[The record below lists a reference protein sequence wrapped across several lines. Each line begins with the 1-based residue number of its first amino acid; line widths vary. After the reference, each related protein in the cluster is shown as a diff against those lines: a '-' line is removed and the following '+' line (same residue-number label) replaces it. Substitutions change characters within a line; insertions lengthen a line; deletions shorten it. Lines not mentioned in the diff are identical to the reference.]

1 MVEKKTVKL
10 ILKQKIKETSDIF
23 SFVCTR
29 PEDLEWIAG
38 YHGIFRIPGF
48 ECEGEKNFRIF
59 SIASVPEENI
69 VLFSTRIV
77 DDCSQFKKRLL
88 ELEVG
93 DEIELESPQGRFLID
108 NFDRPICV
116 IAGGIGITPV
126 RAFLEQLD
134 YANKDPKEMVV
145 LYSDD
150 RGEFAYEDTLKQIE
164 KKHRGLEV
172 VFINDRNVFVVKIE
186 EFAMR
191 DGNDALYY
199 IAGTPGMNAFIT
211 EKLVGLGINKEN
223 IKTDNFMGY

>member
-1 MVEKKTVKL
+1 MVDKKIVKL
-10 ILKQKIKETSDIF
+10 ALKERIKETSDIF

-29 PEDLEWIAG
+29 PDNLEWIAG
-38 YHGIFRIPGF
+38 HHAIFRIPGF

-59 SIASVPEENI
+59 SIASVPDENI
-69 VLFSTRIV
+69 VMFSTRIV
-77 DDCSQFKKRLL
+77 EGCSQFKKKLL

-93 DEIELESPQGRFLID
+93 DEIELETPQGKFLID

-134 YANKDPKEMVV
+134 YAKKDPKEMVV

-150 RGEFAYEDTLKQIE
+150 RGEFAYEQTLKGIE
-164 KKHRGLEV
+164 KKHNGLEI
-172 VFINDRNVFVVKIE
+172 VFINDRNIFVEKID
-186 EFAMR
+186 EFAKK
-191 DGNDALYY
+191 DGNEALYY
-199 IAGTPGMNAFIT
+199 IAGTPGMNAFISD
-211 EKLVGLGINKEN
+211 KLVSLGILKEN